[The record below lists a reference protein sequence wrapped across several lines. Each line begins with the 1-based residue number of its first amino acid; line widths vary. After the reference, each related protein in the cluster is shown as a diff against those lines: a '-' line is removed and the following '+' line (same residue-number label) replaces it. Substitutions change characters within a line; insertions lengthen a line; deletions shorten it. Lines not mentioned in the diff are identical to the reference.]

1 MTCVRQGP
9 MRERMP
15 KVFLAFALALATM
28 IPCGA
33 LSFAGCSAQVAYASE
48 SQPEVGDSFYGT
60 ATTTYAKTD
69 SNRRLEYAT
78 ISIDSGICAE
88 LGSLTVYCIDH
99 TAEGPY
105 AGQTHTYTYTVT
117 SVNKTTGEVTGT
129 LLAVPDFAPSDGVTM
144 ANGYLSGY
152 QRLSGS
158 ATIWRTYGGYVQL
171 YKSSG
176 NPSVTNGNASYTLA
190 GAVFGIYSDPGCTNL
205 VARLETN
212 ASGYAGP
219 SPFLN
224 AGSYWVREIY
234 APRGF
239 QINTQVQYAYVEGGT
254 ATVYFS
260 DAPVGSSD
268 FLVLDKHDAET
279 PWDEPSRP
287 SLGAGTLQK
296 AQYSIDYY
304 DRHFASADDAERSGA
319 PTRKWMFQT
328 AEDGRIDLANADDH
342 LVDGVLYRDSSGKAL
357 FPIGSYVIK
366 EVLPSVGYLASS
378 EKGLFNVVQDG
389 SSAKVTG
396 DVVSSGGRMH
406 AIEPEQAIRA
416 DLEFTKARESDMAR
430 LARVPFRLT
439 SDTTGESHILV
450 TDDNG
455 FASTSASWNPHSRRT
470 NMNDFAVDASGFVD
484 ESALDPFAGVWFG
497 KRSDGTFAQP
507 DDSLCALP
515 YDTYTLEE
523 LRCSANEGLSLV
535 RIEGISAKRD
545 SVSIDMGTIDDRSD
559 QSPYISTTAHDALD
573 LDKAVCADT
582 KCEIVDHVEYMNL
595 TPGSE
600 YVLESWLVDAKSGS
614 PIDGAK
620 ASRKFVAS
628 SANGFVDISIK
639 ADLLEEALDADR
651 VVVFEELWC
660 KGAVV
665 AEHKEI
671 DDVGQ
676 TLVVSHPK
684 IGTFAK
690 DGLDGDKHVIADAES
705 VIVDE
710 ISYCALVPGKKYTLE
725 GAVMTKGIDGVESD
739 TDDADG
745 SAGDEHGS
753 AGGSVDGEHDGTNGG
768 AGGTNGAHGG
778 AGDVVPFVA
787 AGGEEAKA
795 TLTFTPET
803 ESGCVSMRFP
813 LDTCEAE
820 EGTTLVVYESLMA
833 GDVVVAAHED
843 ADDEAQTV
851 FVRQSTVS
859 TYASDVH
866 DGDKEVIGEGGA
878 AVTDEVRLTNLMPG
892 RSYTVYGVV
901 IDAASGLPA
910 LLDSPKENAFGD
922 MVGNVDTTAEDGV
935 PQYSTGDT
943 EEQDLAEFWR
953 GLLELLGMSEV
964 RDGGGISLSADK
976 NFEFDA
982 DRLRE
987 HLAENREVASRMVV
1001 MSTDFDAEDAKASTS
1016 IAYEMD
1022 ASGLKGE
1029 YVIFDLLTSENKVV
1043 SVHADSENELQ
1054 SFDVVQPAL
1063 ATEAADVTDNDHM
1076 MLPSREAGII
1086 DSVFYEGL
1094 LSGHEYSVH
1103 GMLMD
1108 AQTGEPLYIDDK
1120 TVESTK
1126 SFTPNESNGYVE
1138 MTFDLDA
1145 SGLAEG
1151 ARVVVYEHLYKDGE
1165 LLASHADL
1173 SDEMQTVTIS
1183 SAPRGTGYYKTG
1195 IDAPAKA
1202 AATLAAAGGLAALWA
1217 VLPKR
1222 LSRVP
1227 ARYARR
1233 DMGDMS

>member
-1 MTCVRQGP
+1 MTCVRQGR
-9 MRERMP
+9 MRTRML

-28 IPCGA
+28 IPCGT
-33 LSFAGCSAQVAYASE
+33 LNSAGCSTQVAYASE
-48 SQPEVGDSFYGT
+48 SQPEVGDAFYGT
-60 ATTTYAKTD
+60 ATTTYVKTG
-69 SNRRLEYAT
+69 SNQRLEYAT

-88 LGSLTVYCIDH
+88 LGALTVHCADH
-99 TAEGPY
+99 TAAAPY
-105 AGQTHTYTYTVT
+105 EGQTHTYTYTVT

-129 LLAVPDFAPSDGVTM
+129 LFAVPDFAPSDGVTM
-144 ANGYLSGY
+144 ANGCLSGY

-158 ATIWRTYGGYVQL
+158 ATIWRTYGGYIQL

-205 VARLETN
+205 AARLETN
-212 ASGYAGP
+212 TGGYAGP

-224 AGSYWVREIY
+224 AGSYWIREIY

-239 QINTQVQYAYVEGGT
+239 QINTQIQHAYVEGGT

-260 DAPVGSSD
+260 DTPVGSSD

-279 PWDEPSRP
+279 PWDAPTHP
-287 SLGAGTLQK
+287 SLGSGTLHK

-304 DRHFASADDAERSGA
+304 DRHFTSADDAENSGA
-319 PTRKWMFQT
+319 PTRKWIFQT
-328 AEDGRIDLANADDH
+328 TEDGRIDLANADNH

-357 FPIGSYVIK
+357 FPIGSYVVK
-366 EVLPSVGYLASS
+366 EVLPSIGYLASS
-378 EKGLFNVVQDG
+378 EKSLLKVVQDG
-389 SSAKVTG
+389 SAAKVTG
-396 DVVSSGGRMH
+396 DVVSSGGRVH

-416 DLEFTKARESDMAR
+416 DLKFTKVRESDMAR
-430 LARVPFRLT
+430 LARAPFRLT

-455 FASTSASWNPHSRRT
+455 FVNTAASWNPHSRRT
-470 NMNDFAVDASGFVD
+470 NMNDFAVDASGLVD

-545 SVSIDMGTIDDRSD
+545 SASIDMGTIDNRSD
-559 QSPYISTTAHDALD
+559 QSPCINTTAHDAID

-582 KCEIVDHVEYMNL
+582 ECEIVDHVEYMNL

-600 YVLESWLVDAKSGS
+600 YALESWLVDAKSGL

-620 ASRKFVAS
+620 ASRKFVAT
-628 SANGFVDISIK
+628 SANGFVDVSIK
-639 ADLLEEALDADR
+639 ANLLEEALDADR
-651 VVVFEELWC
+651 VVAFEELWC

-665 AEHKEI
+665 AEHKEV
-671 DDVGQ
+671 DDVEQ

-690 DGLDGDKHVIADAES
+690 DDFDGDKHVIADAES
-705 VIVDE
+705 AIVDE
-710 ISYCALVPGKKYTLE
+710 VSYCGLVPGKEYTLE
-725 GAVMTKGIDGVESD
+725 GTVMTRGIDGTESGM
-739 TDDADG
+739 DDADG
-745 SAGDEHGS
+745 SADDKHDSTNRS
-753 AGGSVDGEHDGTNGG
+753 ADSAHDDT
-768 AGGTNGAHGG
+768 
-778 AGDVVPFVA
+778 GDVVPFFA

-795 TLTFTPET
+795 TLTFTPEA

-813 LDTCEAE
+813 LNTCEAE
-820 EGTTLVVYESLMA
+820 EGTALVIYESLLA
-833 GDVVVAAHED
+833 GDAVVATHQNPDD
-843 ADDEAQTV
+843 AAQTV
-851 FVRQSTVS
+851 FVKQSTVS

-866 DGDKEVIGEGGA
+866 DGDKEVIGESGA

-901 IDAASGLPA
+901 VDAASGLPT
-910 LLDSPKENAFGD
+910 LLDSPKKNAFDD
-922 MVGNVDTTAEDGV
+922 MVGNVDIAAEDEA
-935 PQYSTGDT
+935 PQYSADDI
-943 EEQDLAEFWR
+943 EEQDVAAFWR

-964 RDGGGISLSADK
+964 RDDGGISLSADK

-982 DRLRE
+982 DRLQE
-987 HLAENREVASRMVV
+987 YLAENRELASRMVV
-1001 MSTDFDAEDAKASTS
+1001 VSTDFDAEEAKASTS

-1022 ASGLKGE
+1022 ASGLEGE

-1043 SVHADSENELQ
+1043 SVHADSKNELQ

-1063 ATEAADVTDNDHM
+1063 ATEAADATDNDHM
-1076 MLPSREAGII
+1076 MLPSHEASII

-1108 AQTGEPLYIDDK
+1108 AQTGEPLYVDDK

-1126 SFTPNESNGYVE
+1126 SFTPNESSGYVE
-1138 MTFDLDA
+1138 VTFGLDA

-1151 ARVVVYEHLYKDGE
+1151 AQVVVYERLYRDGE

-1173 SDEMQTVTIS
+1173 RDEMQTVTIS

-1195 IDAPAKA
+1195 IDAPTKA
-1202 AATLAAAGGLAALWA
+1202 AATLAAAGGLIALWA

-1222 LSRVP
+1222 LSRFS
-1227 ARYARR
+1227 ARYACRNT
-1233 DMGDMS
+1233 GDAS